1 MRFATFLVLLVTATC
16 FALYPVFGRHSG
28 ASTNWM
34 RAVTTVSTIIIVLT
48 FQAKSPYGPVP
59 AGKELLFLVLAGI
72 TAGIGTLFFGKLYA
86 IETAQ
91 GLSVS
96 IPLVS
101 ILTICLNGILSRL
114 FFHEQ
119 ISWRM
124 GLGYLMACVAI
135 WLIASKE

>member
-1 MRFATFLVLLVTATC
+1 MRSATFIMLVTAAC

-34 RAVTTVSTIIIVLT
+34 RAVTAVSTLIIVFA
-48 FQAKSPYGPVP
+48 FQAKSPYGPIP
-59 AGKELLFLVLAGI
+59 AGKELLFLILAGI

-86 IETAQ
+86 IETVQ

-101 ILTICLNGILSRL
+101 ILTICLNGLLSRL

-119 ISWRM
+119 ITWKM
-124 GLGYLMACVAI
+124 GLGYLLACAAI
-135 WLIASKE
+135 WLIASKK